1 MSMSTLDTVT
11 AEIRHQ
17 LQAVNAEALVYFARA
32 CMPGMVPAGW
42 GRIVATGSTVML
54 LPQTR
59 DLAYLA
65 WLV

>member
-1 MSMSTLDTVT
+1 MSMSTPDTAT

-42 GRIVATGSTVML
+42 GRTVAIGSAVML
-54 LPQTR
+54 HQQTR
-59 DLAYLA
+59 DFAYLA